1 MVPSMDEDD
10 YIKVVANT
18 QVLLR
23 QAEIFGC
30 MVGICLGALLTAAIV
45 LILLAIGA

>member
-1 MVPSMDEDD
+1 MDDEE
-10 YIKVVANT
+10 YLKVVANT
-18 QVLLR
+18 QALLR

-45 LILLAIGA
+45 LILLVNGAV